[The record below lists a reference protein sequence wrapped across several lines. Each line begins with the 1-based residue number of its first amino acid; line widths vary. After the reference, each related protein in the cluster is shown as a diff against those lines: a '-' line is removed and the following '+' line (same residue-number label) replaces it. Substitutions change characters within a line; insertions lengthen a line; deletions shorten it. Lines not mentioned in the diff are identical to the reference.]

1 MPLAAALVRWAGQ
14 LSSAVFLFLLQDAPL
29 TGSPWVGASFLFLEV
44 EGVGVLTTVRG
55 VGGTDGNVV
64 VLMVVVMVTVGFC
77 FGILFL
83 SELFFFLFSVV
94 LSKLSNLLNRIFC
107 HRPNH
112 FYYIF
117 YQTLSIHH
125 KTKHLMTFLLVD
137 H

>member
-1 MPLAAALVRWAGQ
+1 MPLAAALVRWAGG
-14 LSSAVFLFLLQDAPL
+14 LSSAVFLFLLHDAPL

-44 EGVGVLTTVRG
+44 EGVGVLTTVTG

-94 LSKLSNLLNRIFC
+94 LSKLSKSIK
-107 HRPNH
+107 PH
-112 FYYIF
+112 FW
-117 YQTLSIHH
+117 S
-125 KTKHLMTFLLVD
+125 
-137 H
+137 